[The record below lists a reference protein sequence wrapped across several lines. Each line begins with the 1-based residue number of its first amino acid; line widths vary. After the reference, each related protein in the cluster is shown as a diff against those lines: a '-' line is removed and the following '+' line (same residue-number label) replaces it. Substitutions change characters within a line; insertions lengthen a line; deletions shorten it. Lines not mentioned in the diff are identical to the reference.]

1 MNKSNELS
9 LIIFLLGSL
18 TGVVSVLVMIY
29 RTVLY
34 GLTAV
39 GICMPVWSLVVCCI
53 SYPRCRD
60 RLRSFLLLWFIFFS
74 SCRMTGSIY
83 DKDWVQLSAFI
94 CIIITVIAYMWFVP
108 PITDDEQ
115 HLEEIRGIVEGDR
128 ESDLDYGG
136 LSRSSEQV

>member
-34 GLTAV
+34 GLTAA

-60 RLRSFLLLWFIFFS
+60 RMRSLILLWLFFLS
-74 SCRMTGSIY
+74 SCRITGSVY
-83 DKDWVQLSAFI
+83 DKDWIPFSAFMFLM
-94 CIIITVIAYMWFVP
+94 IISVAYMWFVP
-108 PITDDEQ
+108 PITGDEQ
-115 HLEEIRGIVEGDR
+115 HLVEIRGIIEGD